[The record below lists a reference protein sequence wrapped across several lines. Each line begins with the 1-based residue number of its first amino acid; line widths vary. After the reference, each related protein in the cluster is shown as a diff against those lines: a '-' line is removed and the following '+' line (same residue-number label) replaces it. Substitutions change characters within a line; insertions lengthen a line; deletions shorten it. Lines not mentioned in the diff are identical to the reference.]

1 VQVQIGDVPPGAEA
15 SIVLRSGTFERV
27 VTSSRTVDSLPAG
40 TYEVIAMPITTRDTV
55 FDGDPARQVITI
67 SPSQSSPR
75 INIRFRPRGGVLVL
89 EATGLPSWARGAI
102 RITGP
107 AGFTRN
113 ALTGDTISGLAAG
126 TYTIVADRVETTDG
140 RFEAIP
146 SARTATLSMM
156 SREFISFAY
165 GVARA
170 ALTVSIDG
178 LPRGSAAGVTVSGPA
193 GFSRT
198 VDSTTTISGVA
209 AGLYT
214 ARAARVRIGGFSY
227 EPDATTRDATISGT
241 QQRALGFA
249 FTLATG
255 AIAIGANGLPEG
267 ATPRFT
273 ITSTDGFS
281 RTVDGAQT
289 LIDLEPGS
297 YRVQAASVVANGL
310 TYTPSQA
317 ELNLEVDASLVAA
330 PALFTYASA
339 AAALELDIVGLP
351 ATANAAVRLTGPNG
365 QVRTVDRTTRLDA
378 LAPGTWRLDATSV
391 SADGD
396 TFDPEVTS
404 RQLTLR
410 VSETNS
416 TQLRFQS
423 RTGALAISI
432 IGLPTGANGAVRIT
446 GPNGFDRT
454 ISATTTLSGLAVGTY
469 TLTAASVTVDTRL
482 YSVSPATSSVSV
494 TRGVTTSRT
503 ISYSG
508 SATALAIEVAG
519 LPAGVAPSVNVT
531 GPGGFARTLNDA
543 AVLDGLAAGTY
554 RITASRVVG
563 GDAAFDP
570 TPSSL
575 DVNVTTGQ
583 RRSESIVYALATGS
597 LAVSVSGLP
606 AGVNGNVTVTGPAGF
621 TRTITQSTTLSML
634 APGTYTIAAATVS
647 TTSGTLTP
655 TPTSRSVIVTASP
668 TPVSALVSYATTLG
682 AMNLTLSGLPA
693 SVANAVTLVGP
704 GGATVSRSQSGIV
717 TGLAAGVW
725 EVRGNTVTVN
735 GERYTGAPATQ
746 SVTVSASDTVNATV
760 GFTRVTARLT
770 ITVAGLPA
778 GLPGDVTVTG
788 PSGFT
793 RTVGS
798 TQTIIGLE
806 PGTYTI
812 ASDPVTQGSTQYLP
826 SVTSEQVTL
835 TAGSSTS
842 RTVTYTGNTTAL
854 SVAISGLPAGTGAA
868 VTVTGPGGFSSSLS
882 ASGTLVDL
890 AAGTYT
896 VAAANVT
903 GGGYTWGATP
913 ASQALALTAG
923 QSRTATL
930 VYAAVT
936 GRLTVTVSGLPA
948 GVAAAITVT
957 GPGGFS
963 QAVTTGTTIANLAPG
978 SYTVAASNVTQGG
991 TLFAPSSAS
1000 QTVTVTAG
1008 ATASRS
1014 VTYSGTGTSLA
1025 VTVNG
1030 LPAGTNGNVTVTGP
1044 GGYSQAV
1051 TATTTLSG
1059 LAPGTYT
1066 VAGASVSAGGF
1077 TYGATPAS
1085 QTVSLAA
1092 GENKAATVAYAATT
1106 GQLTLAVSGLPA
1118 GVNASIS
1125 VTGPGAFSQSVTAGT
1140 TLSNLT
1146 PGTYTIAASNVTQGG
1161 TLFTPSP
1168 ASQTVSV
1175 TAGATASRS
1184 VGYTGTGTSLAVTLN
1199 GLPAGVNGNVTVTGP
1214 GGFTRA
1220 VTSTTSIT
1228 GLAAG
1233 TYTVAGATVSSGG
1246 FTYGATPAS
1255 QSVTLAAGEN
1265 KSATVTYAATTGRL
1279 TLTVGGLPAGASAAI
1294 TVTGPGGFTQSVTAG
1309 TTLSTLTPGT
1319 YTIASAN
1326 VTAGGSTYAPAAA
1339 SQTATVSAGATASA
1353 SVTYSVTGGG
1363 GGGGGG
1369 GASGPNLVL
1378 DGAYITQAIQN
1389 MAGSARLV
1397 AGREAFLR
1405 VFVTAASSNTLTP
1418 RVRVRLFEGAT
1429 NFRTFEIN
1437 APSTSVPTAL
1447 AEGTLTSTWNATLTT
1462 SDMRPNLRIQVDVDP
1477 SNAVAEPDETDN
1489 VWPRTGTQP
1498 IDVATVAPFNIVFV
1512 PVRQSVNGLQG
1523 DVTTANLESRYLS
1536 MTRQIF
1542 PLNQINASVRAVY
1555 TTNAAALQ
1563 SNDGNGAW
1571 LTILSEMNML
1581 RNQEASP
1588 ANYYGVVK
1596 VSYGGGVAGYGYV
1609 PGRAAVGW
1617 DASGSSLRVTAHEL
1631 GHNFGRRHVAA
1642 CGSGNTDAAYPYA
1655 SGLIGGWGWN
1665 PSTGAI
1671 VSNTTTDIMG
1681 YCSNQWVSD
1690 YTWNAVFTYRASLPA
1705 VVQAFGAAQQ
1715 STLMVWGRI
1724 VDGVVTLEPAMRQVG
1739 RAVMPERAGRYRV
1752 ELRDASG
1759 RVLTGFSF
1767 APDAIDHAPNAGT
1780 FGFAIPL
1787 DAYTETH
1794 LASVAVTGGVG
1805 GEAEVA
1811 PSQAMALAMAS
1822 GSASVALTT
1831 ADGGVATVTE
1841 PAARVQPAGAE
1852 SRVVWDDAA
1861 WPRAIVRDAAT
1872 GQVLAYL
1879 RRSGDAFVPSGSQIK
1894 VTFSNGLRSLTKTLP
1909 SR

>member
-1 VQVQIGDVPPGAEA
+1 MQVQIGDVPPGAEA

-67 SPSQSSPR
+67 SPSQTSPR

-273 ITSTDGFS
+273 ITSTEGFS

-310 TYTPSQA
+310 TYTPSQS

-330 PALFTYASA
+330 PALFTYASS
-339 AAALELDIVGLP
+339 AAALDLDIVGLP
-351 ATANAAVRLTGPNG
+351 AAANAAVRLTGPNG
-365 QVRTVDRTTRLDA
+365 QVRSVDRTTRLEA
-378 LAPGTWRLDATSV
+378 LAPGSWRLDATSV

-404 RQLTLR
+404 RTLTLR
-410 VSETNS
+410 ANETAS
-416 TQLRFQS
+416 TQLRFQPRS
-423 RTGALAISI
+423 GALSLSI
-432 IGLPTGANGAVRIT
+432 IGLPAGANGAVRIT
-446 GPNGFDRT
+446 GPSGYDRT
-454 ISATTTLSGLAVGTY
+454 ISATTTLSGLPVGTY
-469 TLTAASVTVDTRL
+469 TITAASVTVDTRL
-482 YSVSPATSSVSV
+482 YSVTPATSSVTV

-519 LPAGVAPSVNVT
+519 LPAGVAPNVSVT
-531 GPGGFARTLNDA
+531 GPGGFARTLDDA

-554 RITASRVVG
+554 RITATRVVG
-563 GDAAFDP
+563 ADAAFDP
-570 TPSSL
+570 TPTSL
-575 DVNVTTGQ
+575 DVTVVTGQ
-583 RRSESIVYALATGS
+583 RRSESVVYALATGS

-634 APGTYTIAAATVS
+634 APGTYTIAAASV
-647 TTSGTLTP
+647 TTPSGTLTP
-655 TPTSRSVIVTASP
+655 TPTSRSVLVTASP
-668 TPVSALVSYATTLG
+668 TPVSASVSYATTLG

-704 GGATVSRSQSGIV
+704 GGASVARSQSGIV

-735 GERYTGAPATQ
+735 GERFTGAPATQ
-746 SVTVSASDTVNATV
+746 SVTVPASDTVNATV

-770 ITVAGLPA
+770 VTVAGLPA

-788 PSGFT
+788 PNGFT

-798 TQTIIGLE
+798 TQTLIGLE

-826 SVTSEQVTL
+826 SVASEQVTL
-835 TAGSSTS
+835 TTGSSTS

-854 SVAISGLPAGTGAA
+854 SVAISGLPSGTGAS
-868 VTVTGPGGFSSSLS
+868 VTVTGPGGFSSSLT

-936 GRLTVTVSGLPA
+936 GRLTVSVSGLPA

-963 QAVTTGTTIANLAPG
+963 RAVTTGTTISSLAPG
-978 SYTVAASNVTQGG
+978 TYTVAASNVTQGG
-991 TLFAPSSAS
+991 TLFTPSSAS

-1025 VTVNG
+1025 VTLNG

-1077 TYGATPAS
+1077 SYGATPAS
-1085 QTVSLAA
+1085 QTVALAA

-1106 GQLTLAVSGLPA
+1106 GQLTLAVTGLPA
-1118 GVNASIS
+1118 GVNASVS
-1125 VTGPGAFSQSVTAGT
+1125 VTGPGAFSQTVTTGT

-1184 VGYTGTGTSLAVTLN
+1184 VAYTGTGTSLAVTLS

-1233 TYTVAGATVSSGG
+1233 TYTVTGATVSSGG

-1265 KSATVTYAATTGRL
+1265 KAATVTYAATTGRL
-1279 TLTVGGLPAGASAAI
+1279 ALTVNGLPAGASAAI

-1353 SVTYSVTGGG
+1353 SVTYSVTG

-1489 VWPRTGTQP
+1489 VWPRTGTQA

-1523 DVTTANLESRYLS
+1523 DVTTANLESRYLA

-1555 TTNAAALQ
+1555 TTNAPALV
-1563 SNDGNGAW
+1563 SGDTNGAW
-1571 LTILSEMNML
+1571 LTILSEINTL
-1581 RNQEASP
+1581 RNSEAP
-1588 ANYYGVVK
+1588 TVNHYGVVQ
-1596 VSYGGGVAGYGYV
+1596 VSYGGGVAGYGQV
-1609 PGRAAVGW
+1609 PGRTAVGW
-1617 DASGSSLRVTAHEL
+1617 DKSGSALRVTAHEL

-1671 VSNTTTDIMG
+1671 VTNTSTDIMG

-1690 YTWNAVFTYRASLPA
+1690 YTWNAVFTYRSSVPA
-1705 VVQAFGAAQQ
+1705 VVQSFGATQQ
-1715 STLMVWGRI
+1715 ATLLVWGRI

-1739 RAVMPERAGRYRV
+1739 RAVMPEAPGRYRV

-1767 APDAIDHAPNAGT
+1767 TPDAVDHAPNAGV
-1780 FGFAIPL
+1780 FSFAVPL

-1794 LASVAVTGGVG
+1794 LASVAVTGGSG
-1805 GEAEVA
+1805 GDAEVA
-1811 PSQAMALAMAS
+1811 PSQAMSLALAS
-1822 GSASVALTT
+1822 GAAGVATAT

-1841 PAARVQPAGAE
+1841 PAARVQPAGTE
-1852 SRVVWDDAA
+1852 SRVMWDDAA

-1879 RRSGDAFVPSGSQIK
+1879 RRSGDAFVPSGSQIR